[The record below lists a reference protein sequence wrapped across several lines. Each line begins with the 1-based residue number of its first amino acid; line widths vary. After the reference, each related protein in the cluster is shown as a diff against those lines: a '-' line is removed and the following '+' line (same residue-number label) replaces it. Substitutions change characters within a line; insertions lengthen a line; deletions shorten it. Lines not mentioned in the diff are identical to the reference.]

1 MVAKAEQLDGK
12 ENPRFV
18 VTNLSAEQWPAL
30 RRLGL
35 KGTEMARAQAVARI
49 PRSPGVHT
57 QLVLPLEHR
66 APASAYWSFRGMGT

>member
-1 MVAKAEQLDGK
+1 VVAKAEQLDGK

-35 KGTEMARAQAVARI
+35 
-49 PRSPGVHT
+49 
-57 QLVLPLEHR
+57 
-66 APASAYWSFRGMGT
+66 